1 MRALT
6 RLPAFL
12 AAMIAAVLPHR
23 LWDRLPVWLPVAP
36 AAFLSGIATV
46 LLGAAI
52 GIPGFLAHAG
62 ANVSLAN
69 QAMLDEATRNP
80 SAGYNRGYVQGFSGL
95 SIFSFLLLTPA
106 GWATLY
112 LLGSGSLRA
121 GGAWFDDPMGDP
133 ILTGL
138 DHALLAR
145 GERHRTSAARRT
157 RDALEGP
164 EIPDRV
170 VTAAAA
176 DLPPCDLVIVAS
188 RRKAGWERGVTVFTA
203 DAAYRIG
210 EPTERTV
217 AGRLRTLYPLTL
229 HADLEVVRR
238 SVHYD
243 LPSKAE

>member
-1 MRALT
+1 MRVLT
-6 RLPAFL
+6 QLPAFL
-12 AAMIAAVLPHR
+12 AAMVAALLPHR
-23 LWDRLPVWLPVAP
+23 VWHRLPIWMPIAS
-36 AAFLSGIATV
+36 AAFLSGIATI

-52 GIPGFLAHAG
+52 GIPGFLAHASG
-62 ANVSLAN
+62 NVSLAN

-80 SAGYNRGYVQGFSGL
+80 AAGYNRGYVQGFSGL
-95 SIFSFLLLTPA
+95 SIFTFLLLTPA
-106 GWATLY
+106 GWTTLY

-121 GGAWFDDPMGDP
+121 GGAWFEDPMGDP

-138 DHALLAR
+138 DYALLAR
-145 GERHRTSAARRT
+145 GERQRTSAARRS
-157 RDALEGP
+157 REALEGP
-164 EIPDRV
+164 ELPDRV
-170 VTAAAA
+170 VSAAAA

-188 RRKAGWERGVTVFTA
+188 RRKAGWERGVTVFTT

-210 EPTERTV
+210 EPVERTV

-243 LPSKAE
+243 LPSKPE